1 MAAEAPVAGE
11 AESTASEATAATEAE
26 ATPAV
31 FDTAAM
37 LAAMSG
43 GEDAPPTSAAPTTAT
58 APTPMPSVA
67 VPLSADDG
75 EVPPLSA
82 DEGEISPRE
91 RQLAML
97 MELGFHAQLAV
108 AYCDG
113 RTPVEQLVDRIL
125 ADEAREDAAPVTPQ
139 RGWRGGGR
147 ETARAAAARPG
158 FLRRMSSRL
167 RS

>member
-1 MAAEAPVAGE
+1 
-11 AESTASEATAATEAE
+11 
-26 ATPAV
+26 
-31 FDTAAM
+31 
-37 LAAMSG
+37 MSG
-43 GEDAPPTSAAPTTAT
+43 GSDDGPPTSAAPTTAT
-58 APTPMPSVA
+58 APTPTPSVA

-75 EVPPLSA
+75 DVPPLSA

-125 ADEAREDAAPVTPQ
+125 ADEARADEAPVTPQ
-139 RGWRGGGR
+139 RG
-147 ETARAAAARPG
+147 ARRRTRRRRRVAAAAGPASCAR
-158 FLRRMSSRL
+158 
-167 RS
+167 

>member
-1 MAAEAPVAGE
+1 MAAEAPVE
-11 AESTASEATAATEAE
+11 ASEATAATEAEAE

-75 EVPPLSA
+75 DVPPLSA

-139 RGWRGGGR
+139 RGVEEADSETAPSGGGS
-147 ETARAAAARPG
+147 RPG

>member
-1 MAAEAPVAGE
+1 MAAEAAG
-11 AESTASEATAATEAE
+11 TEATAATEAE

-67 VPLSADDG
+67 VPLSGDDG
-75 EVPPLSA
+75 GVPPPLSA

-113 RTPVEQLVDRIL
+113 QTPVEQLVDRIL

-139 RGWRGGGR
+139 RGVEEADSETAPSGGGS
-147 ETARAAAARPG
+147 RPG

>member
-1 MAAEAPVAGE
+1 M
-11 AESTASEATAATEAE
+11 
-26 ATPAV
+26 
-31 FDTAAM
+31 
-37 LAAMSG
+37 
-43 GEDAPPTSAAPTTAT
+43 
-58 APTPMPSVA
+58 A

-75 EVPPLSA
+75 AAPPLSA

-139 RGWRGGGR
+139 RGVEEADA
-147 ETARAAAARPG
+147 ETAPSGGSSSRPG

>member
-1 MAAEAPVAGE
+1 MAAEAPAAA
-11 AESTASEATAATEAE
+11 AEGEATAATEAE

-43 GEDAPPTSAAPTTAT
+43 GSEVEVPTSAAPTTVT

-75 EVPPLSA
+75 DVPPLSA

-139 RGWRGGGR
+139 RGVEEADA
-147 ETARAAAARPG
+147 ETAPSCGSSSRPG